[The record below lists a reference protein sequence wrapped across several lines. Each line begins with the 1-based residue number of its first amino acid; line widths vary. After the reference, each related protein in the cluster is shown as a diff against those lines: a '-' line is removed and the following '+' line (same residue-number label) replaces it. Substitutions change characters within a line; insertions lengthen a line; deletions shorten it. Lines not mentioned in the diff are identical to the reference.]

1 MRAYQS
7 LLELNWNFVFSLIT
21 FIVLFFILKHFFFEK
36 VHDFMEKRSQD
47 IQDSLDNAEVKS
59 READEKLKDYEERIA
74 NVDIESRTII
84 KKARDEAKVQAD
96 GIVNE
101 ANEKARKAIEHSD
114 KEIERERFNAR
125 KQLKEE
131 VSDLAIMAAGKI
143 MEKEITPDDHE
154 EIVNKIIEEAEDEP
168 WK

>member
-1 MRAYQS
+1 
-7 LLELNWNFVFSLIT
+7 
-21 FIVLFFILKHFFFEK
+21 
-36 VHDFMEKRSQD
+36 MEKRSQD